1 MMRGIRK
8 MSNRDYIRAGFIDI
22 IKEQLK
28 ENLEPSTTKMYQ
40 QIIDHGISETRA
52 IELLAFYLE
61 VFVKESYFADEFDNE
76 KWKDFLEKNNH
87 DYHIPGEYG
96 FDVQEE
102 RTNLR
107 AITRN
112 YGKIKTDAVGK
123 WENELYSI
131 ESYLLALFELFEIN
145 SYEAK
150 KIIHIVINRL
160 FDLKNGYTSDYTDYT
175 HEDILSLADGLEQIC
190 NPYVNPHLYK
200 YLSQYV
206 DLEDKSQF
214 SFIFKSVFIL
224 LANVLDT
231 IIYYEKRAGSDGYF
245 DFISQFIDI
254 EECIKDGPVFFFNDE
269 TLKK

>member
-1 MMRGIRK
+1 MKGIRK
-8 MSNRDYIRAGFIDI
+8 MSVRDYIRALFVDI

-28 ENLEPSTTKMYQ
+28 ENSEPSTTKVYQ
-40 QIIDHGISETRA
+40 QIIDHGVSETRA

-61 VFVKESYFADEFDNE
+61 VFVKENHFTDEFDNE
-76 KWKDFLEKNNH
+76 KWKEFLDKFDYN
-87 DYHIPGEYG
+87 YHIPGEYE

-112 YGKIKTDAVGK
+112 YGKIKTNEVEK
-123 WENELYSI
+123 WEDELYSI
-131 ESYLLALFELFEIN
+131 ESHLLVLNELFEIS

-160 FDLKNGYTSDYTDYT
+160 FDLKNGYTSDYTDYA

-190 NPYVNPHLYK
+190 NPYKNPHLHK

-214 SFIFKSVFIL
+214 SYIFKSVFIS
-224 LANVLDT
+224 LANVLDN
-231 IIYYEKRAGSDGYF
+231 IIYCEKRAGSDGYF

-254 EECIKDGPVFFFNDE
+254 EECIDDGPVFFFNDE